1 MYLEKSRCMAQMVHV
16 YHLQHKPLNAF
27 VAALSQLN
35 TAEEA
40 QEDIHEVLELYMYMY
55 MSLLF
60 NLMYFFFSFWH
71 HMLLLLNAVKNSISR
86 GWETFTL
93 RNLSLCKSFNS

>member
-1 MYLEKSRCMAQMVHV
+1 MCLIPLSSDHESDMYLEKSRCMAQLVHV

-40 QEDIHEVLELYMYMY
+40 QEDIHEVLV
-55 MSLLF
+55 F
-60 NLMYFFFSFWH
+60 INLCM
-71 HMLLLLNAVKNSISR
+71 
-86 GWETFTL
+86 
-93 RNLSLCKSFNS
+93 